1 MSLALQVIVT
11 GLAAGGV
18 YGLVAVGY
26 SVIYRLT
33 GIVHFAYGELIALGV
48 FVTLL
53 VAAGTGPV
61 TQQTAGTARFL
72 VALVVG
78 VGVCVVAGAGSYLFA
93 VQPYLVARLDDRLGR
108 GDHGGRV
115 RDPRD
120 ARGDLH
126 AAELRLPRSAAVS
139 PTSGTTA
146 S

>member
-61 TQQTAGTARFL
+61 THMLHL
-72 VALVVG
+72 VQM
-78 VGVCVVAGAGSYLFA
+78 S
-93 VQPYLVARLDDRLGR
+93 
-108 GDHGGRV
+108 
-115 RDPRD
+115 
-120 ARGDLH
+120 
-126 AAELRLPRSAAVS
+126 
-139 PTSGTTA
+139 TTA
-146 S
+146 LPDLAQHWRR